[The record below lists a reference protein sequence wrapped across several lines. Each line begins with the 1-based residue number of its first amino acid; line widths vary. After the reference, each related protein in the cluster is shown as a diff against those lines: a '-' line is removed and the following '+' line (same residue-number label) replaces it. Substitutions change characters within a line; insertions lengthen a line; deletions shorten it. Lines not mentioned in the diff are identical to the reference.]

1 MKEKWGRIKWEIVI
15 TFVISF
21 TSIFVAIKANNIS
34 KMQAEIARNSALPM
48 IEVEEKIKEGNDIG
62 WEESSVI
69 EISNLSGKMN
79 NYQAEVVTFL
89 SCGYFAG
96 EAAEYEVV
104 DIPIE
109 NYYLLNTKEGTATG
123 IIERKDSIGNYA
135 KVKKLNEAILQ
146 FNKENQEGKSI
157 DSRLQSYLK
166 ISYLDLLNEKQV
178 LYYSL
183 DMIDVKLIDS
193 DIGEMQFDKYNRLT
207 EDDIGVN
214 TNRLEEVSVE
224 EVLDTIEE
232 ILSLDTVDLANQ
244 DIDVLEESKMNILNE
259 PITNTVIG
267 AIIGFVA
274 SVLGGW
280 IVYRREKRNRE
291 SFAAS
296 VLYNDLRSIERYLA
310 YERSS
315 VNLRYSEEW
324 QRIVAECPF
333 FNAEDIEWIYQ
344 IYDEVYNYNYHYRC
358 KEQSG
363 TAVRKED
370 ICSYTKLK
378 KKMFDTAKG
387 YPDFKK
393 YSEEYDMVI
402 KKLQKYKK

>member
-15 TFVISF
+15 TFVISL

-48 IEVEEKIKEGNDIG
+48 IEVEEKIKESSDIG

-79 NYQAEVVTFL
+79 NYQADVVTFL
-89 SCGYFAG
+89 SCGYFAS
-96 EAAEYEVV
+96 ETAEYKTV
-104 DIPIE
+104 DVPIE
-109 NYYLLNTKEGTATG
+109 NYYLLNVKEGTVTG

-135 KVKKLNEAILQ
+135 KVKKLKEVILQ
-146 FNKENQEGKSI
+146 FNRENQEGKSI
-157 DSRLQSYLK
+157 DAQLQSYLK

-183 DMIDVKLIDS
+183 DTIDAKVIDS
-193 DIGEMQFDKYNRLT
+193 DLGEMQFDKYNRLT
-207 EDDIGVN
+207 ADDFCIN
-214 TNRLEEVSVE
+214 TNRFDEVSVE
-224 EVLDTIEE
+224 EVLDTIDE
-232 ILSLDTVDLANQ
+232 ILSLGNVDLVNKE
-244 DIDVLEESKMNILNE
+244 IDVLEESKMNVLNE
-259 PITNTVIG
+259 PIINTIIG
-267 AIIGFVA
+267 AVIGFVA
-274 SVLGGW
+274 SVFGGW
-280 IVYRREKRNRE
+280 IVYRREKRSQE

-296 VLYNDLRSIERYLA
+296 VLYNDLKSIERYLA

-315 VNLRYSEEW
+315 VNLRYTEDW

-333 FNAEDIEWIYQ
+333 FNVEDIEWIYQ

-363 TAVRKED
+363 MAVRKED

-378 KKMFDTAKG
+378 NKMFDTTKG

-402 KKLQKYKK
+402 KRLQKHKK